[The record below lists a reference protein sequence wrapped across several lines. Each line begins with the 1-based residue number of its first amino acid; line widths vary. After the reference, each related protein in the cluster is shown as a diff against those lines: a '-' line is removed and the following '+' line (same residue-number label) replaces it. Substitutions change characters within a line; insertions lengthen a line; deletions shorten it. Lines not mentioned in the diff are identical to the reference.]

1 MDNLTHSLVGL
12 AASKAGLEKLSP
24 GATLLCVIATNAPDA
39 DIVVRLF
46 GDRWLALHHHRGITH
61 SILGTLIIGLTIPL
75 GFFLIDRLISKM
87 RAREPTTKLKGMMIA
102 SVVVCATHPLL
113 DWTNNYGI
121 RPLLP
126 WSSQWFYGDLIFIID
141 PFLWL
146 VLGGAAFLTTSKTKL
161 QVIFWLV
168 LAGLLTFL
176 IIAAPSQ
183 RGFESTLLL
192 RAYWVVG
199 LIAIVIL
206 FRLRAGLRWG
216 SRILIMAFVVIAVY
230 AASLSLI
237 HRVAIRN
244 ARILAL
250 GIASQSGESVTDVAA
265 MPTLANPLRW
275 LSVAETERA
284 AYRFE
289 VHLGTIGGFA
299 ATPVRYERADI
310 LSSPALARAMQ
321 DRRAKIFLDFARFP
335 VARVVDPDCMTQ
347 TLVQLA
353 DLRYTEPGR
362 SRGTFTLEVPIEC
375 PISADEQQK

>member
-24 GATLLCVIATNAPDA
+24 GTTFLCVIAANAPDS
-39 DIVVRLF
+39 DIVVRMF

-61 SILGTLIIGLTIPL
+61 SIVGTLIIGLTIPL
-75 GFFLIDRLISKM
+75 VFFLIDRLIAIV
-87 RAREPTTKLKGMMIA
+87 RARQAAFKLKGMLVA
-102 SVVVCATHPLL
+102 SVLVCATHPLL
-113 DWTNNYGI
+113 DWTNNYGV

-126 WSSQWFYGDLIFIID
+126 WSSEWFYGDLIFIID

-146 VLGGAAFLTTSKTKL
+146 ILGGAVFLTTSKRKL
-161 QVIFWLV
+161 TLIFWLL
-168 LAGLLTFL
+168 LASILTYL
-176 IIAAPSQ
+176 IIAAPVR

-192 RAYWVVG
+192 RSYWVVG

-206 FRLRAGLRWG
+206 FKLRAGFRWG
-216 SRILIMAFVVIAVY
+216 RQVVIIAFAVILIY
-230 AASLSLI
+230 AMTLSLL
-237 HRVAIRN
+237 HRVAINN

-289 VHLGTIGGFA
+289 VSLGNPRGVTT
-299 ATPVRYERADI
+299 TPVRYERADI
-310 LSSPALARAMQ
+310 PISPAVARAAQ
-321 DRRAKIFLDFARFP
+321 DRRAKFFLDFARFP

-347 TLVQLA
+347 TLVEFA

-375 PISADEQQK
+375 PISVDERQK